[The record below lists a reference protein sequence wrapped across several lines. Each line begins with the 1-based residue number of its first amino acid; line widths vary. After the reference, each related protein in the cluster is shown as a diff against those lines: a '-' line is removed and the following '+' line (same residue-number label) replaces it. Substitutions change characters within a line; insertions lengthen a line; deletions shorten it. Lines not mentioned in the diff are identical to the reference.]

1 MIFFLFC
8 LISLFYFNINVQLIF
23 LSFVGFSKLRL
34 VLNPKR
40 QSNHRSDVKG
50 HLTGHL
56 SVFQG
61 EPGADKNSPG
71 AKGES
76 GNPGLPVRETLTP

>member
-1 MIFFLFC
+1 M
-8 LISLFYFNINVQLIF
+8 
-23 LSFVGFSKLRL
+23 
-34 VLNPKR
+34 LNPKR

-50 HLTGHL
+50 QLTGHP

>member
-1 MIFFLFC
+1 M
-8 LISLFYFNINVQLIF
+8 
-23 LSFVGFSKLRL
+23 
-34 VLNPKR
+34 LNPKR

-50 HLTGHL
+50 QLTGHP

-76 GNPGLPVRETLTP
+76 GNPGLPVRENFYCIFTVFYCSLL